1 MAAARRPKP
10 VPAKPWLRRRR
21 LWAVVFLAILVGVG
35 VFVIRPFWRLAGQFD
50 DLTFRQPSRLY
61 ARATR
66 LYEGRSYPAEA
77 LIEDLK
83 GEGYREEPGGSAL
96 PAGR

>member
-1 MAAARRPKP
+1 MAAARRPKTA
-10 VPAKPWLRRRR
+10 PAKQPWRPRKR

-35 VFVIRPFWRLAGQFD
+35 IFVIRPFWRLAGQFD

-66 LYEGRSYPAEA
+66 LYEGRSYPAEM
-77 LIEDLK
+77 LIDWIRVFQ
-83 GEGYREEPGGSAL
+83 G
-96 PAGR
+96 